1 MRASKAIP
9 APRQRALSTDK
20 IITLALHGLA
30 GAVLLLLLAFVG
42 HIAWNALSDFK
53 LELLAFSPTGIGN
66 QLFNTVYLVFLAL
79 VISVPLGIG
88 GGIYMAEYATKGR
101 AQRIMRISIETL
113 SSLPSIVLGLF
124 GYLVFIIMTSS
135 QWNLFAGALT
145 VSILTLPLIA
155 TITED
160 ALRALPPSYA
170 KGSYGLGATKWQTIS
185 RVLLPAAFPA
195 IITGIILAAGR
206 VFGEAAALM
215 FTAGMSTDIN
225 WASTD
230 ITSPTNAF
238 NPFRSGET
246 LALQIWASRSESL
259 ASDAEAMANLSALLL
274 LTLVFTFSIGA
285 RALSRH
291 LNRKNLGE
299 NK

>member
-20 IITLALHGLA
+20 LITLALHGLA

-42 HIAWNALSDFK
+42 HITWNALRDFK

-88 GGIYMAEYATKGR
+88 GGIYMAEYATKGK

-124 GYLVFIIMTSS
+124 GYLVFIIMTNS

-274 LTLVFTFSIGA
+274 LILVFTFSIGA

-291 LNRKNLGE
+291 LNQKNLGE

>member
-20 IITLALHGLA
+20 IITLALHSLA

-124 GYLVFIIMTSS
+124 GYLVFIIMTNS